1 MHPRIP
7 HLRIVL
13 GSLVLF
19 ACAPPAA
26 ATGPDTHA
34 VEVDCARPA
43 AATGPEILD
52 IASAALGETRRVE
65 VDLPASYAW
74 ATERR
79 YPVLYLLDGQ
89 THGGHAA
96 ASSEFLAAQG
106 QLPELIVVSV
116 HSTVRVRD
124 FTQTDWPQAWV
135 GGGGARHFTRFLEA
149 ELVPRIEREYR
160 AAPFRILAGH
170 SASGQYVLHQLA
182 TQPATFHAYL
192 AMAPSLDWDG
202 RLPIRELE
210 SALPRADRPA
220 RFAYFAYGDDLEQA
234 LADDLHL
241 ARALAAAAPGSLRA
255 QVRAYPDETH
265 SALPLLGVIDGLR
278 ALYAGYALP
287 EGPGREGAVRRG
299 RALRRAVRAAR
310 HAGRRAPSGAQRGRR
325 PAAPQRARGRG
336 DRGVRARGAREPE
349 LRERLAQPRRGAG
362 PGRAPRGRPAGL
374 PAGGG
379 AGDPLRPAR
388 PRGLRAEPLEAAA
401 EGRVRRDAPART
413 EHLRAARRPD
423 TCPKGQANCALG
435 MACVTAAYE
444 VSRRR
449 RRRPAASGGRQD
461 RGSCARATRTRLQL
475 SRGSSLAPLE
485 LADLVRHPLVPDVAR
500 GDRGERLG
508 AGRTDQVPLDEQREQ
523 HLVRRAAARPSTI
536 AACTVRCCA
545 ALSVRQCSES
555 SATDCTSCA
564 GSTSSFINSP
574 TASGRLVARQ
584 ALRRRSAQE
593 RVLRARVAS
602 HGRPRLRPVPLGQR
616 RDQVRLLGRVARG
629 LQGARQRT
637 AAMASARGT
646 RPLTDSAQT

>member
-287 EGPGREGAVRRG
+287 EDLAARGLSAVDAHYAELSARLGTPVAAPRAALNEVGDQLLHSERVAEAIAVFERAARENPSSANAWHNLAEALDQGARPED
-299 RALRRAVRAAR
+299 ALQASRRAV
-310 HAGRRAPSGAQRGRR
+310 
-325 PAAPQRARGRG
+325 
-336 DRGVRARGAREPE
+336 E
-349 LRERLAQPRRGAG
+349 L
-362 PGRAPRGRPAGL
+362 
-374 PAGGG
+374 
-379 AGDPLRPAR
+379 
-388 PRGLRAEPLEAAA
+388 
-401 EGRVRRDAPART
+401 
-413 EHLRAARRPD
+413 
-423 TCPKGQANCALG
+423 
-435 MACVTAAYE
+435 
-444 VSRRR
+444 
-449 RRRPAASGGRQD
+449 
-461 RGSCARATRTRLQL
+461 ATRFDLPDRAGYERSLSKLQQKAE
-475 SRGSSLAPLE
+475 SAATPR
-485 LADLVRHPLVPDVAR
+485 AD
-500 GDRGERLG
+500 
-508 AGRTDQVPLDEQREQ
+508 
-523 HLVRRAAARPSTI
+523 
-536 AACTVRCCA
+536 
-545 ALSVRQCSES
+545 
-555 SATDCTSCA
+555 
-564 GSTSSFINSP
+564 
-574 TASGRLVARQ
+574 
-584 ALRRRSAQE
+584 
-593 RVLRARVAS
+593 
-602 HGRPRLRPVPLGQR
+602 
-616 RDQVRLLGRVARG
+616 
-629 LQGARQRT
+629 
-637 AAMASARGT
+637 
-646 RPLTDSAQT
+646 